1 MTSRALKETPA
12 PIILF
17 YHCINGTVLIWIYIF
32 IEYAIT
38 NKFRMS
44 EYTLE
49 MWLIVYGVAFIDS
62 FALLASLVAF
72 QYDSAGFAGLVSYVI
87 IVYSFMCDLIVF

>member
-1 MTSRALKETPA
+1 MSARALKETPP

-17 YHCINGTVLIWIYIF
+17 YHCINGFVLIWIYIL

-49 MWLIVYGVAFIDS
+49 MWLIVYGSAFIDS
-62 FALLASLVAF
+62 FCILASLVAF
-72 QYDSAGFAGLVSYVI
+72 SYDSAGFAALISYVI